1 MKNTIYSIAI
11 CSVLFSANVIAS
23 EKIEILKRH
32 FAAYNQGNI
41 EALASTI
48 HDEIEEIT
56 YPNIRKSNS
65 KAELLKN
72 WEQFINDF
80 KPVVSIKYISE
91 IGERVVAIEEL
102 QLYQDG
108 KLVEKVEVAE
118 IYEFKDGKII
128 SAVVVDDQ

>member
-1 MKNTIYSIAI
+1 MKNIIYTIAI
-11 CSVLFSANVIAS
+11 CSYFFGATIFAS

-32 FAAYNQGNI
+32 FAAYNHGDI
-41 EALASTI
+41 ETLASTI

-65 KAELLKN
+65 KEELLKN
-72 WEQFINDF
+72 WEKFIKDF
-80 KPVVSIKYISE
+80 KPVVTIKYISE

-118 IYEFKDGKII
+118 IYEFRDGKII